1 MSGLTTLPNI
11 GLLGRLRSGKD
22 EVARYFADNY
32 GYMQFAFGDELKR
45 YAHELFGE
53 PAPDEKPRELYQW
66 FGQTMRER
74 DPDIWVRKCF
84 EAIELDRDSIPE
96 YLRRAHEYVT
106 NGEVVLSVPARPF
119 RAVVSDVR
127 QPNEY
132 DALKSAGYVLI
143 RVEAPDAVRI
153 DRAIISGDV
162 FNYAD
167 LVHDT
172 ETALDGYAADF
183 TVTND
188 GTLDA
193 LHAQIDEIVAYLSG
207 EWPA

>member
-1 MSGLTTLPNI
+1 MSLPNI

-22 EVARYFADNY
+22 EVARYLSDNY
-32 GYMQFAFGDELKR
+32 GYTRFAFGDELKR
-45 YAHELFGE
+45 YAHELFGGSSGKTPE
-53 PAPDEKPRELYQW
+53 HKPRELYQD
-66 FGQTMRER
+66 FGQYCRTR

-84 EAIELDRDSIPE
+84 EAIGRSRDSIPE
-96 YLRRAHEYVT
+96 ELRRAHDFVT

-132 DALKSAGYVLI
+132 AALQSAGYVLI

-153 DRAIISGDV
+153 DRAIKSGDV

-172 ETALDGYAADF
+172 ETALDGYAADS

-188 GTLDA
+188 GTLEA

>member
-1 MSGLTTLPNI
+1 MTTLPHI
-11 GLLGRLRSGKD
+11 GLIGKLRSGKS
-22 EVARYFADNY
+22 EVGNYLSDNY
-32 GYMQFAFGDELKR
+32 GYTQFAFGDELKR

-84 EAIELDRDSIPE
+84 EAIERDRDSIPE
-96 YLRRAHEYVT
+96 DLRRAHEFIL
-106 NGEVVLSVPARPF
+106 NGDVIHSVPARPF
-119 RAVVSDVR
+119 RAVVGDCR

-132 DALKSAGYVLI
+132 AALKSAGYVLI

-153 DRAIISGDV
+153 DRAIKSGDV

-167 LVHDT
+167 LFHGT
-172 ETALDGYAADF
+172 ETALDGYLPDF

-188 GTLDA
+188 GTLDR
-193 LHAQIDEIVAYLSG
+193 LHAQIDEIIAYLSG
-207 EWPA
+207 EWPE

>member
-1 MSGLTTLPNI
+1 MTTLPNI

-22 EVARYFADNY
+22 EVARYLAANY
-32 GYMQFAFGDELKR
+32 GYTQFAFGDELKR

-74 DPDIWVRKCF
+74 DPEIWMRKCF
-84 EAIELDRDSIPE
+84 EVIERERDS
-96 YLRRAHEYVT
+96 T
-106 NGEVVLSVPARPF
+106 FLSVPARPF
-119 RAVVSDVR
+119 RAVISDVR
-127 QPNEY
+127 QLNE
-132 DALKSAGYVLI
+132 AERLKVAGYVLI

-153 DRAIISGDV
+153 DRAIKSGDV

-172 ETALDGYAADF
+172 ETALDRYAADF

-188 GTLDA
+188 GTLGK

>member
-1 MSGLTTLPNI
+1 MTTLPNI

-22 EVARYFADNY
+22 EVARYLAANY
-32 GYMQFAFGDELKR
+32 GYTQFAFGDELKR

-66 FGQTMRER
+66 FGQAMREH

-84 EAIELDRDSIPE
+84 EAIEWNRDSIPE
-96 YLRRAHEYVT
+96 YLRRAHGYVT

-132 DALKSAGYVLI
+132 DALKSAGYVVI

-153 DRAIISGDV
+153 DRAIKSGDV

-172 ETALDGYAADF
+172 ETALDGYVADF
-183 TVTND
+183 TVDNS
-188 GTLDA
+188 GSLDK

-207 EWPA
+207 EWPE